1 MSDSW
6 SHMHSAYKHKCSYY
20 RDSWLMQWIS
30 DRFGS
35 GVSVKHDAIVA
46 SWRGLFHPKSVL
58 LLGEALGLRKS
69 LLSLFSVAILE
80 KGTAILVHH
89 SRSTYRVRH

>member
-1 MSDSW
+1 MDAS
-6 SHMHSAYKHKCSYY
+6 YRYKCSYY
-20 RDSWLMQWIS
+20 RDSWLMQWIRN
-30 DRFGS
+30 RFG
-35 GVSVKHDAIVA
+35 GVEVKHDAIVV

-58 LLGEALGLRKS
+58 LLGETLGLRKS

-89 SRSTYRVRH
+89 SRSTYRVRR